1 MFSPLGR
8 VGLNGPGGIFSFSFL
23 ADVVMTEKI
32 LNELSLKKNLT
43 LLDSIN
49 PEVFLGI
56 FVSIFNFFEFKF
68 KLFESSRYVPVQTG
82 TGAHRYHRYSR
93 YTGRFAP
100 VRRTMVGAKWNPF
113 HPQGHHGLLQ
123 LRKLY
128 HRARQ
133 TLRLQSCSNGHGR
146 SSNQVSGTAIR
157 VP

>member
-8 VGLNGPGGIFSFSFL
+8 VGLNGPGGLFSFSFL
-23 ADVVMTEKI
+23 ADVVMTEK
-32 LNELSLKKNLT
+32 NTKRTKFEKNLT

-68 KLFESSRYVPVQTG
+68 KLFESGRYVPVQTG

-100 VRRTMVGAKWNPF
+100 VRRTLTNSFFLG
-113 HPQGHHGLLQ
+113 HDGPQTAAANSKQNFTDQPSHGV
-123 LRKLY
+123 RHCKCNATSDPRY
-128 HRARQ
+128 FE
-133 TLRLQSCSNGHGR
+133 
-146 SSNQVSGTAIR
+146 I
-157 VP
+157 